1 MENEMITPYPLSEND
16 VTLYE
21 TDRTRLRCPAM
32 TGAQLRLALNELG
45 DEQMESIAEM
55 LRLANFG
62 DVGIV
67 IASSMI
73 RREEG

>member
-1 MENEMITPYPLSEND
+1 MITPYPISEHD

-21 TDRTRLRCPAM
+21 TSRTRLRCPVM

-45 DEQMESIAEM
+45 DEQMETIAEM
-55 LRLANFG
+55 LRLAHFG

-67 IASSMI
+67 IASSMMQ
-73 RREEG
+73 REEG

>member
-1 MENEMITPYPLSEND
+1 MITEYPISEHD

-21 TDRTRLRCPAM
+21 TSRARLRCPAM

-45 DEQMESIAEM
+45 DEQMESIAEL
-55 LRLANFG
+55 LRLAHFG

-67 IASSMI
+67 IAGHMM